1 MIETT
6 QFRLPFSYPATVKPP
21 PLRAE
26 DLPAEMTRLR
36 MEVAILRAK
45 LERLGVILETAAMLI
60 DAHPENLE
68 NR

>member
-6 QFRLPFSYPATVKPP
+6 QFHLPFSYSVPAKPP

-26 DLPAEMTRLR
+26 DLPTEMTRLR

-45 LERLGVILETAAMLI
+45 MERLGVILETAAMLI
-60 DAHPENLE
+60 DAHAENQE